1 MEQGNHGFDVVED
14 IRHGDAEAFERL
26 FYQHHDALTQFAWS
40 MTGSREFARDIVQD
54 VFLKIWRN
62 RSNWVITSDIR
73 VYLFQSVRNQSLN
86 FIQKQMGRSR
96 LEQIYTQEH
105 AIDRIEL
112 DPPLNDVQAEDAAKR
127 LIRRIWALVDR
138 MPPKRRTVFELH
150 KLHGLSYQDIADVC
164 GISVRTVE
172 NHIAQALIEL
182 RRELSVEKRTADA
195 PRPVAAPR
203 SAGTSRPAESPQS
216 ADALH
221 DARPVLKKILP

>member
-1 MEQGNHGFDVVED
+1 MAMEHANSGYDVVED

-26 FYQHHDALTQFAWS
+26 FYQHHDALTKFAWS

-62 RSNWVITSDIR
+62 RSNWVITSDIKI
-73 VYLFQSVRNQSLN
+73 YLFQSVRNQSLN

-105 AIDRIEL
+105 AIDRIEF
-112 DPPLNDVQAEDAAKR
+112 DPALTEREGEDAAKR
-127 LIRRIWALVDR
+127 LIRRIWTLVDR

-182 RRELSVEKRTADA
+182 RRELSSEPRTAQPPHD
-195 PRPVAAPR
+195 AAPSHATEPPHAAR
-203 SAGTSRPAESPQS
+203 S
-216 ADALH
+216 
-221 DARPVLKKILP
+221 VLKKILP